1 MAVLVKNPERVRAVV
16 EHIVQHYQTKV
27 EPNGFKA
34 QVVCFDRECCVLY
47 KRVMDELIG
56 PEASAIVM
64 SGAQHDPRNGRPH
77 AATRTPR
84 RSCSTASAIR
94 RTR

>member
-34 QVVCFDRECCVLY
+34 QVVVFR
-47 KRVMDELIG
+47 
-56 PEASAIVM
+56 
-64 SGAQHDPRNGRPH
+64 PRMLRALQEGDG
-77 AATRTPR
+77 
-84 RSCSTASAIR
+84 
-94 RTR
+94 